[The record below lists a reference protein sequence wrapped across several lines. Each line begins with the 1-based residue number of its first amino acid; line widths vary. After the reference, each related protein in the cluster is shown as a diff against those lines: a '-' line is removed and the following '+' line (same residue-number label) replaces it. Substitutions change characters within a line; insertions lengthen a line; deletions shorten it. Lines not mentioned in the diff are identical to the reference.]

1 MENIALVVAFNSAE
15 HSKNIYLPKIY
26 RRHSRSLMKKKAL
39 LLISLIVT
47 VAFVTVMM
55 VACNSIPAHKALNAL
70 WANKETA
77 VYDVIRYSGEEVKD
91 GGEKRLITR
100 GEMTMET
107 TRRNN
112 ETVTVGDETVDNFT
126 GSLVTMH
133 LELEDGSYMDTS
145 VAFTSRMIPV
155 AAYKKTFVKGY
166 ETETVKM
173 DTITETKAIYS
184 DNEYKYKAYITEKG
198 TDTESTTEDANTI
211 KLSNW
216 DSSPYFDDLMLYHVA
231 RASFTNKSAFNP
243 MSFTVPAW
251 TEKTTK
257 QVNLAS
263 VTGDE
268 KIAANGSDELS
279 CTKIAMSRVQTFPG
293 TGEPNYVYFANEPI
307 EIGDSVNSV
316 SKTHIM
322 VKIVERQMEYTLK
335 SITGSN

>member
-1 MENIALVVAFNSAE
+1 
-15 HSKNIYLPKIY
+15 
-26 RRHSRSLMKKKAL
+26 MKKKAL
-39 LLISLIVT
+39 LLVSLIVT
-47 VAFVTVMM
+47 VALVTVML

-77 VYDVIRYSGEEVKD
+77 VYDIVRYSGEEIKD
-91 GGEKRLITR
+91 GAEKRLITR

-112 ETVTVGDETVDNFT
+112 ETITVGEEIIDNFT

-133 LELEDGSYMDTS
+133 LELQDGSYMDTS

-166 ETETVKM
+166 DTETVKL
-173 DTITETKAIYS
+173 DTTTETRAIYS
-184 DNEYKYKAYITEKG
+184 GNEYKYKAYITEKG
-198 TDTESTTEDANTI
+198 TDTEFTTEYADTI

-216 DSSPYFDDLMLYHVA
+216 DTSPYFDDLMLYHVA

-251 TEKTTK
+251 TENKTK

-263 VTGDE
+263 VAGDE
-268 KIAANGSDELS
+268 KIAANGAEALA
-279 CTKIAMSRVQTFPG
+279 CTKIAVSRVQTFPG
-293 TGEPNYVYFANEPI
+293 TGEPNYVYFANEAI